1 MKKQN
6 VGGQAVIEG
15 VMMQSKH
22 YRAIAVRKSNG
33 EIELKKERISS
44 WVNDKKIDKIPSVS
58 YTHLDVYKRQAYG
71 CL

>member
-22 YRAIAVRKSNG
+22 YRAIAVIKSNG

-44 WVNDKKIDKIPSVS
+44 WVNDKKIDKI
-58 YTHLDVYKRQAYG
+58 LI
-71 CL
+71 L